1 MPGQNGLF
9 MINDPGI
16 GNFGNLVNNQTYG
29 ESVQVRTRMFVQ
41 NGGPSNLNNR
51 IVDFTTAGD
60 RVPTSVSLASS
71 TGLGFRTLFNGY
83 DNETG
88 LIYTFTPSV
97 SANNLWYSSNGGA
110 SWTRGTM
117 SASTMP
123 VGYLQ
128 IPAFNRKYLTTRA
141 SGFTNTNT
149 HLYTSTDGV
158 SFTRATGAAGATFSF
173 LIGYNALYAY
183 SPELNIFSFMT
194 GASSGKNI
202 AGWTTNGDDFYLGT
216 FSGTSF
222 TAVAAFIYQ
231 PKFKTFLMGRE
242 GTTTANCFALSTDG
256 KNWDPITATGN
267 TPIGSTTQ
275 IYGLA
280 HNPNTGRTVCCL
292 FSGANHTQPFRY
304 SDDGGY
310 TWTLCSALT
319 SAAYFMETGRYDMN
333 TNMFIFTHRNN
344 NTSQPGYFMSVDGVN
359 WTRFAD
365 STPGQIPIVTPLP

>member
-16 GNFGNLVNNQTYG
+16 GNFGKLMNAQTYG
-29 ESVQVRTRMFVQ
+29 ESVQVRTRLFVQ
-41 NGGPSNLNNR
+41 NGGTSNLTNR

-60 RVPTSVSLASS
+60 RVPTGVSVSNS

-88 LIYTFTPSV
+88 LIYAFQPSV
-97 SANNLWYSSNGGA
+97 IANNLWYSNNGGA
-110 SWTRGTM
+110 SWLRGTM
-117 SASTMP
+117 SLSTKP
-123 VGYLQ
+123 VGFLQ
-128 IPAFNRKYLTTRA
+128 LPAFNRKYITTNPNNA
-141 SGFTNTNT
+141 FTNT

-158 SFTRATGAAGATFSF
+158 SFTRATGPAGATFSF
-173 LIGYNALYAY
+173 LIGYYGLCAY
-183 SPELNIFSFMT
+183 SPELNIFSFMSN
-194 GASSGKNI
+194 APGKNI
-202 AGWTTNGDDFYLGT
+202 AGWTTDGDNFYLGT

-222 TAVAAFIYQ
+222 TTVASFIYQ

-242 GTTTANCFALSTDG
+242 GSTTANCLALSSDG

-267 TPIGSTTQ
+267 TPIGVTTFV
-275 IYGLA
+275 YGLA
-280 HNPNTGRTVCCL
+280 HNPNTGRTVMCL

-310 TWTLCSALT
+310 TWTLSSALT
-319 SAAYFMETGRYDMN
+319 SAAYFMEGGRYDMN
-333 TNMFIFTHRNN
+333 TNMFVFTHRNN
-344 NTSQPGYFMSVDGVN
+344 NTAQPGYFMSVDGIN

-365 STPGQIPIVTPLP
+365 TGAGQIPIFTPIP